1 MPSEPEIIAISSER
15 MSPKRFSVTST
26 SKDPGRRINC
36 IAALSTYMCES
47 CTSGNSREISI
58 TVSRHSTD
66 DASTLALS
74 TESSCFLRPI
84 AAVNATRAMRSISL
98 FL

>member
-1 MPSEPEIIAISSER
+1 M
-15 MSPKRFSVTST
+15 
-26 SKDPGRRINC
+26 
-36 IAALSTYMCES
+36 AALSTYMWES
-47 CTSGNSREISI
+47 STSGNSFAISM

-74 TESSCFLRPI
+74 TESRRFLRPI
-84 AAVNATRAMRSISL
+84 AAVKATRAMRWISL